1 MPWRRARKAGDTTWR
16 DGRRNWR
23 QPSIDVD
30 DVGWRGATKHRP
42 LRRPVLDRLAPPRHP
57 RQRRAPV
64 HHHAATRPKSACAGL
79 TLYKVIRE
87 LQRGRRSRS
96 LEVADAG
103 PAECAGWRGYR
114 QRLSGKGALPP
125 LRRTACGLPVVDE
138 RLWDPDP
145 PIAPGGVRSE

>member
-16 DGRRNWR
+16 DRRRNWR

-96 LEVADAG
+96 LEVPDAG
-103 PAECAGWRGYR
+103 PPEVAGWRGYR
-114 QRLSGKGALPP
+114 QRRLSGQRGVPPLPP
-125 LRRTACGLPVVDE
+125 AG
-138 RLWDPDP
+138 
-145 PIAPGGVRSE
+145 GGVPVGGKTLWCAPPPTPPRG